1 MSDKLTR
8 PAPGFARGDGSLGTK
23 ERDPARSGVPTPG
36 VYGQFS
42 RGLLTV
48 TFRHPTPYSL
58 VYAYRSIVVESIG
71 AKYRSWMSYRRAWI
85 EVGVR

>member
-1 MSDKLTR
+1 M
-8 PAPGFARGDGSLGTK
+8 
-23 ERDPARSGVPTPG
+23 RSGIPTPG

-48 TFRHPTPYSL
+48 TFRHVKPYSL
-58 VYAYRSIVVESIG
+58 VYAYRSIVVESVG
-71 AKYRSWMSYRRAWI
+71 AECRPWMSHRRGWI